1 MNAPCPYC
9 GRPVPATAMQGICP
23 VCMLKAGAFSQT
35 EGTNPP
41 GATISPPALQE
52 LAPHFPQLEIL
63 EFLGR
68 GGMGAVYKAR
78 QPKLN
83 RLVALKILLRVDHA
97 EKGSAFGSRFQREAQ
112 ALARLH
118 HPNIVAVHDFGEAGP
133 WPYLLMEYV
142 DGLSLRQ
149 LYQSRT
155 FAPEEALA
163 VVPKI
168 CAALQYAHQQGVV
181 HRDIKPEN
189 ILIDTKGE
197 VKIADFGIAKLLGDQ
212 PEAGL
217 TEDKQRIG
225 TPHYMAPEQVEHPQ
239 DVDHR
244 ADIFSLGVVFYEMLT
259 QELPLGRFAPPS
271 HKVVVDVRLDEVVL
285 RALQKE
291 PELRYQQAR
300 QVQTD
305 LETIA
310 ASPPKMPRKGKSQRR
325 LFAGLAITAVAVAI
339 CLVVLRPAKKR
350 PSSETIDNMP
360 PVVVRTDPPSGADNV
375 APGGREIRV
384 RFSKDMTEQS
394 WSWSTAWSNST
405 PDFIGSPRYESD
417 RRTCVVKVK
426 LDPGHTYAFWL
437 NSDNFQNFKDTQDF
451 AAVPYLL
458 IFATSGVVSS
468 P

>member
-1 MNAPCPYC
+1 MNAPCPFC
-9 GRPVPATAMQGICP
+9 GRPVPGTALQGICP
-23 VCMLKAGAFSQT
+23 VCMLKAGAFSKT
-35 EGTNPP
+35 EGTNP
-41 GATISPPALQE
+41 GGQAVSPPTLQE

-83 RLVALKILLRVDHA
+83 RFVALKILLRIDPDGL
-97 EKGSAFGSRFQREAQ
+97 EGSAFVSRFEREAQ

-118 HPNIVAVHDFGEAGP
+118 HPNIVAVHDFGKAGP
-133 WPYLLMEYV
+133 WPYLIMEFV

-149 LYQSRT
+149 LYQTRK
-155 FAPEEALA
+155 FAAEEALA

-168 CAALQYAHQQGVV
+168 CEALQYAHQQGVV

-189 ILIDTKGE
+189 ILIDVKGE
-197 VKIADFGIAKLLGDQ
+197 LKIADFGIAKLVGQQ
-212 PEAGL
+212 PEPGL

-285 RALQKE
+285 RALEKE
-291 PELRYQQAR
+291 PELRYQQAK

-310 ASPPKMPRKGKSQRR
+310 ASPAKMNHSGRGRR
-325 LFAGLAITAVAVAI
+325 WLFAALAAAAVI
-339 CLVVLRPAKKR
+339 CFVLLRPAKKE
-350 PSSETIDNMP
+350 PELETVDTNP
-360 PVVVRTDPPSGADNV
+360 PVIVQTYPPSGVSGV
-375 APGGREIRV
+375 APGVVEIRV
-384 RFSKDMTEQS
+384 KFSKDMADQS
-394 WSWSTAWSNST
+394 WSWSSAWTNST
-405 PDFIGSPRYESD
+405 PASLEPPHYESD
-417 RRTCVVKVK
+417 HRTCVLKVK
-426 LDPGHTYAFWL
+426 LEPGHTYAYWL
-437 NSDNFQNFKDTQDF
+437 NSDNFQNFKDTEDY

-458 IFATSGVVSS
+458 IFETSAAPIS